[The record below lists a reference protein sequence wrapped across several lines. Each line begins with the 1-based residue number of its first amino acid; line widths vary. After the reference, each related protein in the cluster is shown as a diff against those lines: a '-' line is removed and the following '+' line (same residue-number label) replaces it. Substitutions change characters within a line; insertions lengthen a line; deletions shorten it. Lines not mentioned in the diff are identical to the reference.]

1 MLLLGICLIS
11 CQPQAQKKEKI
22 SASNESL
29 SLSTKTDKTL
39 NVIELKN
46 QAGLSDIVVIPK
58 GFEFSQD
65 SLKISDADPLS
76 AVFLA
81 DLDANGF
88 EEIYM
93 VTCSTGSG
101 SYGSILAYASNS
113 DKSLSPIYVR
123 PISEN
128 DLAPGALFEGYMG
141 HDSIFLEETFLK
153 RSFPKYKAED
163 PNCCP
168 TGGTQTIVYQLKAGE
183 ASWQLE
189 PRTP

>member
-1 MLLLGICLIS
+1 MLLLGMALLS
-11 CQPQAQKKEKI
+11 CQPQAPKKEKI
-22 SASNESL
+22 SASNENL
-29 SLSTKTDKTL
+29 SLATKTGKTL
-39 NVIELKN
+39 NVIEVKN

-76 AVFLA
+76 TVFLA

-93 VTCSTGSG
+93 VTRSTGSG

-141 HDSIFLEETFLK
+141 HDSIFLEEKFLK

-168 TGGTQTIVYQLKAGE
+168 TGGRQTIVYQLKAGE